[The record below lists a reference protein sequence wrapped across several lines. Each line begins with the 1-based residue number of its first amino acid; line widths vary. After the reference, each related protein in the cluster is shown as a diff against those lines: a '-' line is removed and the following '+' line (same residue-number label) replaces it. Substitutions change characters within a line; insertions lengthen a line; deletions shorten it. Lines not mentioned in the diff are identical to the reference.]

1 MKSLFFAIAV
11 VPISLLALFGIY
23 TLVLVLKVN
32 AGSEVEGAAIPACA
46 KKEVAELL
54 ELFANADGDSILEE
68 FPYEQ
73 LLEEGCLPD
82 LAGIAATMSGLRA
95 QLPSS
100 AVMIDQVYQRLLT
113 VALHRIQQPDR
124 SNFTEWVRWA
134 ASFKTAQGVLEADL
148 ARTFRA
154 VHFYWFSQIN
164 GYLGEWVAEDPAF
177 KYRFD
182 YRFAEKIM
190 AGDKFYL
197 STGKTALEKIIQ
209 YLSEQ
214 RYAYLFSRFWHGTGA
229 GFKLGLILGG
239 LLLFGGSI
247 YLFKKLF
254 HK

>member
-1 MKSLFFAIAV
+1 MKSPFFAIVV

-23 TLVLVLKVN
+23 TLVLVLKVD
-32 AGSEVEGAAIPACA
+32 AGSKVEGAAIPACA

-54 ELFANADGDSILEE
+54 ELFANADGNSILEE
-68 FPYEQ
+68 FPYDQ

-82 LAGIAATMSGLRA
+82 MAGIAATMSGLKA

-134 ASFKTAQGVLEADL
+134 ASFKTAQGVLE
-148 ARTFRA
+148 A